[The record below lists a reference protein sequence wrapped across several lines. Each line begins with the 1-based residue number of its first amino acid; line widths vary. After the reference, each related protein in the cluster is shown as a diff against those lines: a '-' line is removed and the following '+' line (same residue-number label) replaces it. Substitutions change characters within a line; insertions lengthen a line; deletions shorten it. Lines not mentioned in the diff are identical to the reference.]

1 MKLIFIKCFFK
12 FNKLIIKTS
21 IIINIFKRESSSK
34 IFCDDIKIIFYKEQ
48 VVIRKKNEKI
58 NII

>member
-34 IFCDDIKIIFYKEQ
+34 IFYDDIKIIFYKE
-48 VVIRKKNEKI
+48 
-58 NII
+58 